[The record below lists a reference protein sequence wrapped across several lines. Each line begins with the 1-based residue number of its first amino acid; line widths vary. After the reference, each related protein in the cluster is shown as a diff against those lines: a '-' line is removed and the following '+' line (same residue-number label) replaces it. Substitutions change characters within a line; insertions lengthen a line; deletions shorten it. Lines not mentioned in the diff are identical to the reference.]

1 MKDRKREVSA
11 PAEYIGWC
19 LSILKEF
26 YVVIDVDAIEDRES
40 DKERLEGYYTKSFE
54 RVV

>member
-1 MKDRKREVSA
+1 MKNSEKIMEG
-11 PAEYIGWC
+11 PAEYFSWA

-26 YVVIDVDAIEDRES
+26 YVVIDVDAADDNES
-40 DKERLEGYYTKSFE
+40 DQERIRAYYTKSKE